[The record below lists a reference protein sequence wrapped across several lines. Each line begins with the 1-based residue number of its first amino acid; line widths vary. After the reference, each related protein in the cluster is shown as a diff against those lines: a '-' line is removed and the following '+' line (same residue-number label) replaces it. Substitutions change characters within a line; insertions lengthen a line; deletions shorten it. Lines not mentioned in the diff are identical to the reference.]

1 MVTGGGGSDTDEL
14 LLLRVEDPKYK
25 NYVEVINKDVKDDK
39 KEEEK
44 ESLTLVKSQSSSTQY
59 LDEINRETFL
69 GELAKFDK
77 KLIYETQLDDEE
89 EDKKEDSSDQLEPD
103 D

>member
-25 NYVEVINKDVKDDK
+25 NFVEVIDKDAKDDE

-44 ESLTLVKSQSSSTQY
+44 ESLTLDKS
-59 LDEINRETFL
+59 
-69 GELAKFDK
+69 
-77 KLIYETQLDDEE
+77 
-89 EDKKEDSSDQLEPD
+89 
-103 D
+103 